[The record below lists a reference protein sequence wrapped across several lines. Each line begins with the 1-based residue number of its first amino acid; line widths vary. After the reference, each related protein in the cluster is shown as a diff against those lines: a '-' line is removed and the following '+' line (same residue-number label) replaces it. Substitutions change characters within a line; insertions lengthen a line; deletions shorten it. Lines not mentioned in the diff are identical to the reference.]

1 MDITLTP
8 NTIENYLKDFQIL
21 KDGNY
26 EMSPNIF
33 GEDCFQLICQEYKY
47 VKEYYLQLGSK
58 ITLLSFEPQNTPQ
71 SYQIYKIA
79 TLLYCSHWLID
90 DIFDKHKDEITDS
103 KFTTEGLQ
111 LYLKMIETKCVPDYQ
126 YLSDCVKN
134 KNLIITMKTT
144 SVLFLD
150 IINLMSQLLGEK
162 ASTIIFN
169 HYINAVSIFLS
180 KTKLNTRNTSS
191 INDYTENRK
200 FSTGC
205 IPYMNLQYFMYGFE
219 SNISPREIVDFLEK
233 YHSEIKTLEENSN
246 IISGFYDDM
255 MAIVKDKFE
264 DVANI
269 VYVLQNLHPDQD
281 IYQCVELSHG
291 IIEDYISQLN
301 YRLTSLEKNVD
312 SCELPILNIIRKS
325 LVKNIY
331 GVIYFR
337 FHVKKRYLLDNELV
351 IIYNSTQENKKKLFL
366 QKYNNFINRTIE
378 SPLI

>member
-1 MDITLTP
+1 
-8 NTIENYLKDFQIL
+8 
-21 KDGNY
+21 
-26 EMSPNIF
+26 
-33 GEDCFQLICQEYKY
+33 
-47 VKEYYLQLGSK
+47 
-58 ITLLSFEPQNTPQ
+58 
-71 SYQIYKIA
+71 
-79 TLLYCSHWLID
+79 
-90 DIFDKHKDEITDS
+90 
-103 KFTTEGLQ
+103 
-111 LYLKMIETKCVPDYQ
+111 
-126 YLSDCVKN
+126 
-134 KNLIITMKTT
+134 MK
-144 SVLFLD
+144 
-150 IINLMSQLLGEK
+150 
-162 ASTIIFN
+162 
-169 HYINAVSIFLS
+169 
-180 KTKLNTRNTSS
+180 
-191 INDYTENRK
+191 
-200 FSTGC
+200 GC
-205 IPYMNLQYFMYGFE
+205 
-219 SNISPREIVDFLEK
+219 ISPREIVDFLEK

-301 YRLTSLEKNVD
+301 DRLTSLEKNVD

-351 IIYNSTQENKKKLFL
+351 ILYNSTQENKKKLFL

>member
-1 MDITLTP
+1 MDIILTP

-26 EMSPNIF
+26 EMSPNVF

-58 ITLLSFEPQNTPQ
+58 ITLLGFEPKNTPQ

-90 DIFDKHKDEITDS
+90 DIFDKHKDDIIDS

-126 YLSDCVKN
+126 HLSDCVKN

-219 SNISPREIVDFLEK
+219 SNISPQEIVGFLNK

-255 MAIVKDKFE
+255 MAVVKDKFE

-269 VYVLQNLHPDQD
+269 VYVLQNLHPDKD
-281 IYQCVELSHG
+281 IYQCVELSHS
-291 IIEDYISQLN
+291 IIEDYISQLSD
-301 YRLTSLEKNVD
+301 RLTNLKENID
-312 SCELPILNIIRKS
+312 SSEQPILDIIRKS
-325 LVKNIY
+325 LFKNIY

-351 IIYNSTQENKKKLFL
+351 IIYNSSQENKKELFL
-366 QKYNNFINRTIE
+366 QKYNNFINQTIE

>member
-1 MDITLTP
+1 
-8 NTIENYLKDFQIL
+8 
-21 KDGNY
+21 
-26 EMSPNIF
+26 
-33 GEDCFQLICQEYKY
+33 
-47 VKEYYLQLGSK
+47 
-58 ITLLSFEPQNTPQ
+58 
-71 SYQIYKIA
+71 
-79 TLLYCSHWLID
+79 
-90 DIFDKHKDEITDS
+90 
-103 KFTTEGLQ
+103 
-111 LYLKMIETKCVPDYQ
+111 
-126 YLSDCVKN
+126 
-134 KNLIITMKTT
+134 MKTA

-150 IINLMSQLLGEK
+150 IINLMSQLLGDE

-180 KTKLNTRNTSS
+180 KTKLNISNTSS

-219 SNISPREIVDFLEK
+219 SNISPQEIVGFLNK
-233 YHSEIKTLEENSN
+233 YHSQIMRLEENSN

-255 MAIVKDKFE
+255 MAVVKDKFE

-269 VYVLQNLHPDQD
+269 VYVLQNLHPDKD
-281 IYQCVELSHG
+281 IYQCVELSHS

-301 YRLTSLEKNVD
+301 DRLSSLEKNID
-312 SCELPILNIIRKS
+312 SGELPILNIIRKS

-351 IIYNSTQENKKKLFL
+351 IIYNSTQENKKELFL
-366 QKYNNFINRTIE
+366 QKYNNFINKTIE
-378 SPLI
+378 SPLM

>member
-1 MDITLTP
+1 MNITLTP
-8 NTIENYLKDFQIL
+8 NIIENYLKDFQIL

-26 EMSPNIF
+26 EMCPNIF

-126 YLSDCVKN
+126 HLSDCVKN

-191 INDYTENRK
+191 IDDYTENRK

-219 SNISPREIVDFLEK
+219 SNINPREIVDFLEK

-351 IIYNSTQENKKKLFL
+351 IIYNSTQENKKELFL
-366 QKYNNFINRTIE
+366 QKYNNFINKSIE

>member
-1 MDITLTP
+1 MNITLTP
-8 NTIENYLKDFQIL
+8 NIIENYLKDFQIL

-90 DIFDKHKDEITDS
+90 DIFDKHKHEITDS

-126 YLSDCVKN
+126 HLSDCVKN

-191 INDYTENRK
+191 IDDYTENRK

-219 SNISPREIVDFLEK
+219 SNINPREIVDFLEK

-351 IIYNSTQENKKKLFL
+351 IIYNSTQENKKELYL
-366 QKYNNFINRTIE
+366 QKYNNFINKTIE